1 MRTVQLAYNAR
12 LIRKAKT
19 YTEYL
24 SKLKSI
30 AGLRDFKFQSREIRR
45 LAGKIREH
53 ARPLQLNYLSS

>member
-30 AGLRDFKFQSREIRR
+30 AGLRDFNPGKSGGGPGKFESM
-45 LAGKIREH
+45 LA
-53 ARPLQLNYLSS
+53 PCS